1 MLAKASF
8 LLDVLHWEAIFMFS
22 LSWKLHKENNWNCQ
36 ESWKHELHLH
46 IQASSLALWKIL
58 FFKAAVS
65 DIFFLKIH
73 LNLSYGIP
81 AHFTQSGQRSPRRGG
96 PIFSC
101 PVIARWL
108 LLRVH
113 AVAWRGGKN
122 GQKSAEKWQIWLLC
136 SHPFKS
142 RIFGPLE
149 ARWAI
154 KETQWRGGA
163 QGGLLILTMVEERT
177 VVKSGKNSG
186 KYSPTAIDK
195 KSHLRP

>member
-136 SHPFKS
+136 SHRFKS
-142 RIFGPLE
+142 HRVVFLSSRWWRRGRLLRVGKIVESTLPLPSIRSHIWGPNPTL
-149 ARWAI
+149 
-154 KETQWRGGA
+154 GA
-163 QGGLLILTMVEERT
+163 AKFAWM
-177 VVKSGKNSG
+177 
-186 KYSPTAIDK
+186 
-195 KSHLRP
+195 